1 MEKLRCYCRK
11 EEYGELMIY
20 CDNNDCCIQWFHTT
34 CLQITTIPKVKWY
47 CPDCQRKPI
56 KESLNDKQNVEQ
68 CSFLVLKSCKE
79 VDSALKRHLI
89 LIVHLG

>member
-1 MEKLRCYCRK
+1 MFIKLGVLPELLGKWYSREPVASISSTGNEQVEECAHGELCCYCRK

-56 KESLNDKQNVEQ
+56 K
-68 CSFLVLKSCKE
+68 VL
-79 VDSALKRHLI
+79 
-89 LIVHLG
+89 